1 MQVKVV
7 KSDGSLEHYLHTKV
21 LGTFGNALAM
31 TDQPNVYAAEQFAD
45 AVTFHLYHEKK
56 SGIITSEEIHLLVQ
70 AVLNATGYANAADAL
85 NEFHLNRKV
94 KRKRIEVVTEHADHF
109 DPDQRT
115 PWCKS
120 TIVHWLMENKK
131 MDFHLARAIASSVE
145 EKVLNIE
152 ILRIRKSLI
161 KHLVLSDI
169 DVMLQ
174 AQEQLVNT

>member
-7 KSDGSLEHYLHTKV
+7 KSDGSLEQYLHTKV

-31 TDQPNVYAAEQFAD
+31 TDQPNIYAAEQFTD
-45 AVTFHLYHEKK
+45 AVTFHLYQKKK
-56 SGIITSEEIHLLVQ
+56 SSSITSEEIHLLVQ
-70 AVLNATGYANAADAL
+70 AVLNATGYANAAAAL
-85 NEFHLNRKV
+85 NDFHINRKI
-94 KRKRIEVVTEHADHF
+94 KRRRIEVLNEDAVHF
-109 DPDQRT
+109 DHDNRT
-115 PWCKS
+115 PWDKS
-120 TIVHWLMENKK
+120 IIVHWLMENKK

-145 EKVLNIE
+145 EKVLNIG

-174 AQEQLVNT
+174 AQQQLVNI